1 MLNVIKVCGI
11 YCYIA
16 TENFVPI
23 GAEGKIKINE
33 ARGDY
38 FFYPN
43 VTLWGHFFALALTQD
58 WGPFLL
64 QQVTYIEVSLF
75 SPTGS
80 HLHEK

>member
-11 YCYIA
+11 YCY
-16 TENFVPI
+16 TI

-43 VTLWGHFFALALTQD
+43 VTLWGHFFFALAHNLSCKGQSVPPVESKI
-58 WGPFLL
+58 PF
-64 QQVTYIEVSLF
+64 T
-75 SPTGS
+75 
-80 HLHEK
+80 